1 MHSLAMSVGMFYS
14 VSEGL
19 SMLTLGFPRAMSYYY
34 LYPLFRTF
42 VESLGGKLVVSPP
55 TTKTTLNKMEF
66 CPTDEPCVAVKLL
79 FAHAKELLDTGLDYL
94 LIPSLVSV
102 EPENFCCPKFI
113 GAPYMVHNALRN
125 GGRVLIPY
133 IDLYHG
139 DTRWQESF
147 VTLARE
153 LGVES
158 REQALQALKRA
169 LKVQAAFEEALA
181 RFKLTYAE
189 AYELFDQG
197 KLWSL
202 SSSPQGEAENT
213 IGVVGHPYVLYDA
226 ISLGLVPKV
235 REYGRVITPEMI
247 PFAVA
252 REEMKD
258 IAEGERLW
266 SFEAHLLGAA
276 LYLLRHRLVDR
287 LILVSS
293 FECGPESIVESFI
306 EEEAQRQGIPF
317 LLLTVD
323 EHTGEAGLVTRIEAF
338 MDIAP
343 LKSAA
348 ADPFPTTARR
358 LPTPIPGPQPR
369 TMKVGFPSMGHL
381 DLAIRAALKECGIEC
396 LPTPR
401 ASKEILE
408 LGKELSPEFVCLP
421 FVITLGQMRYLLDRG
436 ATHILMV
443 GGKGKCRLGWY
454 AQIQEK
460 LLRKLGYD
468 FEMIIID
475 SPVPFATRW
484 PKFREAIK
492 RATGNASW
500 WRVIRALYNGY
511 HRIAAIDRAEKEVH
525 RLRAFERDPGTADKL
540 FKKFVR
546 EVERAPS
553 SQMVRE
559 LLEDFLETA
568 RQIPVEDTDPVRVR
582 IVGEI
587 WVVLEQYVNLEL
599 ERMLGRS
606 TDPRVWVDREISVT
620 NWFHQHIFPTKEAL
634 KRREEIKRAAEPYLG
649 IEVGGHGHVSIGL
662 TVLAKQE
669 GIDGIIHL
677 MPFTCMPEIVAQN
690 ILVRLSEKLDL
701 PILTLIITDQT
712 GEAGIETRV
721 EAFLDV
727 LKERKLIKGRG

>member
-1 MHSLAMSVGMFYS
+1 
-14 VSEGL
+14 
-19 SMLTLGFPRAMSYYY
+19 MLTIGFPRAMSYYY

-42 VESLGGKLVVSPP
+42 VESLGGKLVLSPP
-55 TTKTTLNKMEF
+55 TTQATLSKMEF

-79 FAHAKELLDTGLDYL
+79 FAHSKELLEAGQTHL

-102 EPENFCCPKFI
+102 EPDNFCCPKFI
-113 GAPYMVHNALRN
+113 GAPFMVRNAMRN
-125 GGRVLIPY
+125 GGRVSIPY
-133 IDLYHG
+133 IDLFQG
-139 DTRWQESF
+139 NTRWQESF
-147 VTLARE
+147 VDLARDM
-153 LGVES
+153 GVTS
-158 REQALQALKRA
+158 RERALQALKRA
-169 LKVQAAFEEALA
+169 LQVQSDFEATLP
-181 RFKLTYAE
+181 RLRLTYAE
-189 AYELFDQG
+189 AYHLLDQG
-197 KLWSL
+197 RFWNLA
-202 SSSPQGEAENT
+202 PPPAAEAQPT
-213 IGVVGHPYVLYDA
+213 IGVIGHPYVLYDA
-226 ISLGLVPKV
+226 VSLDLIPKI
-235 REYGRVITPEMI
+235 REYGQVTTPEMI
-247 PFAVA
+247 SLEVA
-252 REEMKD
+252 REEMRD

-276 LYLLRHRLVDR
+276 LHLLRHRLADR
-287 LILVSS
+287 IILLSS

-306 EEEAQRQGIPF
+306 EEEAQRQGVPF

-348 ADPFPTTARR
+348 VDPYPTSNARP
-358 LPTPIPGPQPR
+358 LPSPVPGPEPR
-369 TMKVGFPSMGHL
+369 QMKVGFPSMGYL
-381 DLAIRAALKECGIEC
+381 DVAIRAALKECGVEC

-468 FEMIIID
+468 FEMIVID
-475 SPVPFATRW
+475 SPVPFASRW

-492 RATGNASW
+492 KATGNASW

-511 HRIAAIDRAEKEVH
+511 HRIAAIDQAEKEVL
-525 RLRAFERDPGTADKL
+525 RLRAYEREPGTADKL
-540 FKKFVR
+540 FRRFAR
-546 EVERAPS
+546 EVEKAPS
-553 SQMVRE
+553 SQVVRE
-559 LLEDFLETA
+559 LLGDFLHTA
-568 RQIPVEDTDPVRVR
+568 RMIPVEETDPVRVR

-606 TDPRVWVDREISVT
+606 LDPRVWVDREISIT
-620 NWFHQHIFPTKEAL
+620 SWFHQHIFPTKEAIQ
-634 KRREEIKRAAEPYLG
+634 RQQEIKHAASSYLG
-649 IEVGGHGHVSIGL
+649 IEVGGHGHVSVGL
-662 TVLAKQE
+662 AALARQE
-669 GIDGIIHL
+669 GIDGVIHL

-690 ILVRLSEKLDL
+690 IMVRLSEKLDL

-712 GEAGIETRV
+712 GEAGIETRI
-721 EAFLDV
+721 EAFLDL
-727 LKERKLIKGRG
+727 LKERKLSGGRG